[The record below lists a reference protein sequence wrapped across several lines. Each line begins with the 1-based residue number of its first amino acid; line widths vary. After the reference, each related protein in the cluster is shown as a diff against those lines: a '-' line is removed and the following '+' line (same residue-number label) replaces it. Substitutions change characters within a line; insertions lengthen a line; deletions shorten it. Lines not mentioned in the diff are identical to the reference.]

1 MSELNFRNQTILNLV
16 YPKKGKEEE
25 EEEEEEEKA
34 EIPVERSAQKVLPR
48 NRP

>member
-1 MSELNFRNQTILNLV
+1 MSELNFLNQIILNLV
-16 YPKKGKEEE
+16 YPKKGKEE

>member
-1 MSELNFRNQTILNLV
+1 MSELNFLNQTILNLV
-16 YPKKGKEEE
+16 YPKKGK

>member
-1 MSELNFRNQTILNLV
+1 MSELNFLNQTILNLV
-16 YPKKGKEEE
+16 YPKKGKE

>member
-1 MSELNFRNQTILNLV
+1 MSEPNFLNQIILNLV

-25 EEEEEEEKA
+25 EEEDGEKA
-34 EIPVERSAQKVLPR
+34 EIPIERSAQKVLPR

>member
-1 MSELNFRNQTILNLV
+1 MSELNFPNQTILNLV
-16 YPKKGKEEE
+16 YPKKGK